1 MGLPVINIKFQEI
14 AVSAIE
20 RSQRGVVAIIL
31 KDDTVTEDSLVYTS
45 IDDITQSWATANL
58 NYIKQAFLG
67 TPNKVMV
74 ERIPTSDGD
83 LTNALSRL
91 KNKLFNYVCVPGG
104 SSQDQTDLST
114 WVKTNRT
121 NNHKIFKAVV
131 GGVVADDEGVINFTT
146 AGIKVGTDT
155 YTAPQFTSRIAGI
168 LAGLPFTRSATY
180 YVLPEVESITEV
192 ADPDSA
198 IDAGQLI
205 LVNDGEKIK
214 IGRGVNSL
222 TTTTSVKGAK
232 FKKIKI
238 IEGLDLIRYDI
249 RKTFEDEYVGK
260 VVNSY
265 NNKLMFINAVNAYFK
280 TLQGEF
286 VLDPTIP
293 AVASIDIESQ
303 KTYIQSK
310 GVDVSNMTNQQ
321 IKEYNTDDNV
331 FVSSSGSP
339 LDAMEELDFTLTLI

>member
-1 MGLPVINIKFQEI
+1 MGLPVINIKFQEK

-20 RSQRGVVAIIL
+20 RSQRGIVAIIV
-31 KDDTVTEDSLVYTS
+31 KDDTVTDNSLVYTS
-45 IDDITQSWATANL
+45 IDDITQSWSATNL
-58 NYIKQAFLG
+58 TAIKQAFLG
-67 TPNKVMV
+67 TPNKVLV
-74 ERIPTSDGD
+74 ERIATTDGD
-83 LTNALSRL
+83 LTNALVRL
-91 KNKLFNYVCVPGG
+91 KNKFFNYVCIANGT
-104 SSQDQTDLST
+104 SQNQTDLST
-114 WVKTNRT
+114 WVKSNRA

-131 GGVVADDEGVINFTT
+131 ASVAADDEGVINFTT
-146 AGIKVGTDT
+146 TGIKVGSDT
-155 YTAPQFTSRIAGI
+155 YTALQFTTRIAGI

-180 YVLPEVESITEV
+180 YVLPEVEAITEI

-198 IDAGQLI
+198 IDLGQLI
-205 LVNDGEKIK
+205 LINDGEKIK

-222 TTTTSVKGAK
+222 TTTTSTKGAK

-265 NNKLMFINAVNAYFK
+265 NNKLMFINAINAYFK
-280 TLQGEF
+280 TLQAEF

-293 AVASIDIESQ
+293 ALCAIDIEAQ
-303 KTYIQSK
+303 KTYIQAK
-310 GVDVSNMTNQQ
+310 GVDVSDLTNQQ

-331 FVSSSGSP
+331 FVSASGSP
-339 LDAMEELDFTLTLI
+339 LDAMEELDFVLTLV